1 MDGNRRHLCRFDHLK
16 HDEGNTA
23 LLATIEQ
30 HLVSSHSVKRFFDR
44 FSFLRIYVFRQL
56 LQRLFIWMLRQTNRS
71 VIEFCIDTIV
81 LNNDDARKRHGV
93 QPTYKKDKG
102 FHPLQMNWGRYMVD
116 AVFRGGSKHSNHGD
130 TVEKM
135 LFHIVDKIR
144 REYRKEVPIL
154 VRMDAAFFDEEL
166 FKTCEGLNIG

>member
-1 MDGNRRHLCRFDHLK
+1 MTPELYSLRSSIVSLVRCGKKGIPVSHHFIKLLSYFMDGNRHHLCRFNHLK
-16 HDEGNTA
+16 HDEGNAA

-116 AVFRGGSKHSNHGD
+116 AVFR
-130 TVEKM
+130 
-135 LFHIVDKIR
+135 
-144 REYRKEVPIL
+144 
-154 VRMDAAFFDEEL
+154 
-166 FKTCEGLNIG
+166 